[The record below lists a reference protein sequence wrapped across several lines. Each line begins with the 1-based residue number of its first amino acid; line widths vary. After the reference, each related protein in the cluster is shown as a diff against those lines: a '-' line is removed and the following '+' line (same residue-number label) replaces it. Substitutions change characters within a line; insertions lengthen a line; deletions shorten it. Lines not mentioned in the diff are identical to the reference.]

1 MSKARFYIEEQISE
15 NIAETPEG
23 LGPKV
28 RRFGRI
34 ALVCACGCAPHRLLQ
49 NKLRSRKSNFIMF
62 KLSCKTGAGKRHVWV
77 NFFDNLKNGNAL
89 EVVNV

>member
-62 KLSCKTGAGKRHVWV
+62 KLSCKNRCRQKTCMGQ
-77 NFFDNLKNGNAL
+77 FF
-89 EVVNV
+89 